1 MPTKYDTR
9 EAIHGGSRAF
19 YAPINRDP
27 DTGAITFGT
36 PKALTGW
43 RASSLEPS
51 QDSNP
56 YYADNVEHIRLQGI
70 KTIDGSMTLYQIAKD
85 FMLNHLA
92 KKEMPNGAIV
102 DTGTY
107 KAFVLG
113 YVETVDN
120 EFGEQTEELHIWYNI
135 KASSPTA
142 ATSTDEDSPEP
153 KEIEIPLTASP
164 NNGVLDTDGKAVT
177 ELVLRKTSQ
186 NKAFF
191 ESAFDK
197 VILPTDQLPSSGS

>member
-9 EAIHGGSRAF
+9 EATHGGSRAF
-19 YAPINRDP
+19 FAQIIRDS

-36 PKALTGW
+36 PKTLTGW

-70 KTIDGSMTLYQIAKD
+70 KTIDGSMTLYQISKD
-85 FMLNHLA
+85 FMLEHLA
-92 KKEMPNGAIV
+92 KKQMPNGALV

-107 KAFVLG
+107 KSFVLG
-113 YVETVDN
+113 YVELVDN
-120 EFGEQTEELHIWYNI
+120 EFGEQTEELHVWYNI

-153 KEIEIPLTASP
+153 KEIEVPLTASP
-164 NNGVLDTDGKAVT
+164 NNGVLDSDGKAVT
-177 ELVLRKTSQ
+177 ELVLRKTTE
-186 NKAFF
+186 NATFF

-197 VILPTDQLPSSGS
+197 VILPLDPLPSA

>member
-9 EAIHGGSRAF
+9 EATHGGSRAF
-19 YAPINRDP
+19 YAPIIRDT
-27 DTGAITFGT
+27 DTGAVTFGT
-36 PKALTGW
+36 PKTLTGW
-43 RASSLEPS
+43 RASSLEAS

-56 YYADNVEHIRLQGI
+56 YYADNREHIRLQGI
-70 KTIDGSMTLYQIAKD
+70 KTVDGSMTLYQIPKD
-85 FMLNHLA
+85 FLLNHLA
-92 KKEMPNGAIV
+92 KKEMANGSIV

-142 ATSTDEDSPEP
+142 ETSTDEDSPEP
-153 KEIEIPLTASP
+153 KEIEVPLTASP

-177 ELVLRKTSQ
+177 ELVLRKTET
-186 NKAFF
+186 NKVFF

-197 VILPTDQLPSSGS
+197 VILPLDPLPSA